1 MSALDRPDRPAV
13 VADPIT
19 GEVLDLATA
28 ATDELA
34 AYLANV
40 RDLEHRLRDHKK
52 AAQAEVLKRMDSEA
66 TWTVR
71 VGDWKLTGAS
81 PSPKVVYDAQGLQA
95 DLRQLAAD
103 DLVAP
108 AAVERA
114 VETVTSLRVSQAGIN
129 ALEKL
134 GGAVAE
140 VVARHRREEPRD
152 RRVAVS
158 RRGVE

>member
-1 MSALDRPDRPAV
+1 MSALDRTHTGV
-13 VADPIT
+13 VADPAT
-19 GEVLDLATA
+19 GEVIDLATA
-28 ATDELA
+28 TTDALA

-40 RDLEHRLRDHKK
+40 RDLEHTLREQKK
-52 AAQAEVLKRMDSEA
+52 AAQGEVLRRMDSEA

-81 PSPKVVYDAQGLQA
+81 PAPKVVYDAEGLQA
-95 DLRQLAAD
+95 DLQQLAAD

-108 AAVERA
+108 AAVDRA
-114 VETVTSLRVSQAGIN
+114 VETVTSLRISQAGIN
-129 ALEKL
+129 SLVKL

-152 RRVAVS
+152 RRVSVS